1 MKQILAFIFLLI
13 LLPLS
18 FGQNVGEGIE
28 SPDMKRFLQSHTLDL
43 KKDLGGWITESNER
57 KVKYGDWSCIYR
69 NQVPSCTGYWDE
81 ITIKSNPF
89 ELMNKAEEMPS
100 IMLKSKIRDSRI
112 PSDVPKVQSAKM
124 ETKFISPY
132 LDLSLNN
139 NDKLEFEYKVSSVDF
154 FSFLVILSDE
164 EGGQV
169 LHEFYPPRNTGV
181 PHPST
186 EYEKITIDLD
196 ADFKGCPSCP
206 LLPIRQ
212 SRKAVINII
221 VNYSSDVRN
230 STFEL
235 RNVISP
241 PQFLHEPLQAN
252 TKLDFARENG
262 VDLIRWDKGVLE
274 SALLPYGPW
283 SAVDKATSPHSFL
296 TNKKQQFY
304 RLRAAV
310 D

>member
-1 MKQILAFIFLLI
+1 MRELIAFLFSLTIV
-13 LLPLS
+13 PLS
-18 FGQNVGEGIE
+18 FGQNVGEAIE

-43 KKDLGGWITESNER
+43 KKDFGGWITESNER
-57 KVKYGDWSCIYR
+57 KIKYGDWSCVYR
-69 NQVPSCTGYWDE
+69 NQVPWCTGYWDQ

-89 ELMNKAEEMPS
+89 ELMNKTGEMPS
-100 IMLKSKIRDSRI
+100 VMLKSKIRDSRI
-112 PSDVPKVQSAKM
+112 PSDVPMVQAAKM

-139 NDKLEFEYKVSSVDF
+139 NDKLEFEYRVSSVDF
-154 FSFLVILSDE
+154 FSFLVILWDE

-186 EYEKITIDLD
+186 DYEKIVIDLD
-196 ADFKGCPSCP
+196 GEFKGCPSCAVK
-206 LLPIRQ
+206 PIRQ

-230 STFEL
+230 STIEL

-241 PQFLHEPLQAN
+241 PQFLYEPLKAN
-252 TKLDFARENG
+252 AKLDFTRENE
-262 VDLIRWDKGVLE
+262 VNIIRWDKGILE
-274 SALLPYGPW
+274 SALLPSGPW
-283 SAVDKATSPHSFL
+283 SAVNKATSPHSFSAD
-296 TNKKQQFY
+296 KKQQFF
-304 RLRAAV
+304 RLRATV

>member
-1 MKQILAFIFLLI
+1 MKQLLTFLFSLM
-13 LLPLS
+13 LVPLS
-18 FGQNVGEGIE
+18 FGQNVGEAIE

-43 KKDLGGWITESNER
+43 EKDFVGWITESNER
-57 KVKYGDWSCIYR
+57 RIKYGDWSCVYR
-69 NQVPSCTGYWDE
+69 NQVPWCTGYWDQ

-89 ELMNKAEEMPS
+89 ELMNKAGEVPS
-100 IMLKSKIRDSRI
+100 IMLKSEIRDPRI
-112 PSDVPKVQSAKM
+112 PSDVPKVQAAKM

-139 NDKLEFEYKVSSVDF
+139 NDKLEFEYRVSSVDF

-186 EYEKITIDLD
+186 EYEKTTIVLD
-196 ADFKGCPSCP
+196 GEFKGCPSCS

-212 SRKAVINII
+212 SRKAVIKII

-235 RNVISP
+235 RNIKSP
-241 PQFLHEPLQAN
+241 PQSLMEPLDVNA
-252 TKLDFARENG
+252 KLHFTRENG
-262 VDLIRWDKGVLE
+262 ENAIRWDKGILE
-274 SALLPYGPW
+274 SALLPSGTW
-283 SAVDKATSPHSFL
+283 SAVNNATSPYLISA
-296 TNKKQQFY
+296 NGKQRFF

>member
-1 MKQILAFIFLLI
+1 MKQLLASLFSLMLV
-13 LLPLS
+13 PLS
-18 FGQNVGEGIE
+18 FGQNVGEAIE
-28 SPDMKRFLQSHTLDL
+28 SPDMNRFLQSHTLDL
-43 KKDLGGWITESNER
+43 EKDFVGWITESNER
-57 KVKYGDWSCIYR
+57 RIKYGDWSCVYR
-69 NQVPSCTGYWDE
+69 NQVPWCTGYWDQ

-89 ELMNKAEEMPS
+89 ELMNKAGEVPS
-100 IMLKSKIRDSRI
+100 VMLKSKIRDSRI
-112 PSDVPKVQSAKM
+112 PSDAPKVQAAKM

-186 EYEKITIDLD
+186 EYEKIIIDLD

-206 LLPIRQ
+206 LLHIRQ

-241 PQFLHEPLQAN
+241 PQFLNEPLQAN
-252 TKLDFARENG
+252 AKLDFARENG
-262 VDLIRWDKGVLE
+262 VNVIRWDKGILE
-274 SALLPYGPW
+274 SALLPSGTW
-283 SAVDKATSPHSFL
+283 LAVNNVTSPYLISA
-296 TNKKQQFY
+296 NGKQRFF

>member
-1 MKQILAFIFLLI
+1 
-13 LLPLS
+13 
-18 FGQNVGEGIE
+18 
-28 SPDMKRFLQSHTLDL
+28 
-43 KKDLGGWITESNER
+43 
-57 KVKYGDWSCIYR
+57 
-69 NQVPSCTGYWDE
+69 
-81 ITIKSNPF
+81 
-89 ELMNKAEEMPS
+89 
-100 IMLKSKIRDSRI
+100 
-112 PSDVPKVQSAKM
+112 M

-169 LHEFYPPRNTGV
+169 LHEVYPPRNTGA

-262 VDLIRWDKGVLE
+262 VNLIRWDKGILE

-283 SAVDKATSPHSFL
+283 STVNKATSPHSFPA
-296 TNKKQQFY
+296 NKKQQFY

>member
-1 MKQILAFIFLLI
+1 MKQLLAFLFSLI

-18 FGQNVGEGIE
+18 FGQNVSEAIK
-28 SPDMKRFLQSHTLDL
+28 SPDMKRFLESHTLDL
-43 KKDLGGWITESNER
+43 KKDFGGWITESNER
-57 KVKYGDWSCIYR
+57 KIKYGDWSCVYR
-69 NQVPSCTGYWDE
+69 NQVPWCTGYWDQ

-89 ELMNKAEEMPS
+89 ELMNKAGEVPS
-100 IMLKSKIRDSRI
+100 VMLKSEIRDSRI
-112 PSDVPKVQSAKM
+112 PSDVPKVQAAKM

-139 NDKLEFEYKVSSVDF
+139 NDKLEFEYRVSSVDF
-154 FSFLVILSDE
+154 FSFLVIVSDE

-169 LHEFYPPRNTGV
+169 LHEFHPPRNTGV

-186 EYEKITIDLD
+186 EHEKITIDLD
-196 ADFKGCPSCP
+196 GEFKGCPSCP

-230 STFEL
+230 STFEF
-235 RNVISP
+235 RNIISP

-252 TKLDFARENG
+252 AKLDFTRGHG
-262 VDLIRWDKGVLE
+262 VNVIRWDKGILE
-274 SALLPYGPW
+274 S
-283 SAVDKATSPHSFL
+283 
-296 TNKKQQFY
+296 
-304 RLRAAV
+304 
-310 D
+310 

>member
-1 MKQILAFIFLLI
+1 MKQLHAFLFSLILA
-13 LLPLS
+13 PLS
-18 FGQNVGEGIE
+18 FGQNVGEVIK

-43 KKDLGGWITESNER
+43 KKDFGGWITETSER
-57 KVKYGDWSCIYR
+57 KIKYGDWSCFLR
-69 NQVPSCTGYWDE
+69 NKVLWCDGYWDK

-89 ELMNKAEEMPS
+89 ELVNKTGEVS
-100 IMLKSKIRDSRI
+100 SVVLKSQKRDPRI
-112 PSDVPKVQSAKM
+112 PSDTPRVDVAKM

-139 NDKLEFEYKVSSVDF
+139 NDKLEFEYRVSSVNF

-206 LLPIRQ
+206 FVPIRQ

-221 VNYSSDVRN
+221 VNYSSDVRS

-241 PQFLHEPLQAN
+241 PQFLHEPMQAN
-252 TKLDFARENG
+252 AKLDLAKENG
-262 VDLIRWDKGVLE
+262 VNVIRWDKGILE

-283 SAVDKATSPHSFL
+283 SAVNKTTSPYSFL
-296 TNKKQQFY
+296 ANKKQQFF
-304 RLRAAV
+304 RLRATL

>member
-1 MKQILAFIFLLI
+1 MKQLLVFLFSLMLVPLA
-13 LLPLS
+13 
-18 FGQNVGEGIE
+18 FGQNVGERIE
-28 SPDMKRFLQSHTLDL
+28 PPDMKRFLQAHTLNL
-43 KKDLGGWITESNER
+43 KKDFGGWTTETSER
-57 KVKYGDWSCIYR
+57 KIKYGDWSCVYR
-69 NQVPSCTGYWDE
+69 NQVPWCTGYWDE

-89 ELMNKAEEMPS
+89 ELMNKAGEVPS
-100 IMLKSKIRDSRI
+100 VMLKSEIRDSRI
-112 PSDVPKVQSAKM
+112 PSDVPKVQAAKM

-139 NDKLEFEYKVSSVDF
+139 NDKLEFEYRVSSVDF

-169 LHEFYPPRNTGV
+169 LHEFHPPRNTGV

-186 EYEKITIDLD
+186 EHEKITIDLD
-196 ADFKGCPSCP
+196 GEFKGCPSCP

-230 STFEL
+230 STFEF
-235 RNVISP
+235 RNIISP

-252 TKLDFARENG
+252 AKLDFARESG
-262 VDLIRWDKGVLE
+262 VNVIRWDKGILE
-274 SALLPYGPW
+274 SALLPSGPW
-283 SAVDKATSPHSFL
+283 SAVNKATSPHSFSAD
-296 TNKKQQFY
+296 KKQQFF
-304 RLRAAV
+304 RLRATV